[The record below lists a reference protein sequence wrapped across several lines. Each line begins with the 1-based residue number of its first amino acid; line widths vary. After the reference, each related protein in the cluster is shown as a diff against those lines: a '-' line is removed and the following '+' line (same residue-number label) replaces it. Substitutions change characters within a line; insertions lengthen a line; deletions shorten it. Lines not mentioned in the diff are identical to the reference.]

1 MDDPKEVERLRA
13 RVAELETHLE
23 TRGDSPPPPGKARRS
38 VWWAVSA
45 AILIT
50 VACVLA
56 PLSVTSVW
64 ASNILSDT
72 DQYVETVAPLADD
85 PAVQDAIANEVTTA
99 IFTNLDVEAV
109 TTDALEAIAA
119 QPDIPPRVAAAL
131 PGLAVPIVN
140 GVESFTR
147 DQVETLL
154 ASPRFATLWAEVNR
168 IAHDQVVTLLEGNEG
183 GAVSAQGDTITLN
196 LAPIVA
202 AVQDRLVARGFDLA
216 ANIPTVDR
224 TFVLVQS
231 DAIAD
236 AQGFYSLLNTL
247 GIWLPVA
254 VLVLFVAGVVLARD
268 RRRALI
274 KGSLGLA
281 GAMILLGVILALGRM
296 WYVDT
301 TPANILTETAA
312 GNVFDTM
319 VRFLRTGI
327 RAVGVLALVVAIGAF
342 LAGPSAAAV
351 KTRATLERSIGSA
364 REGAEGAGWET
375 GRVGTWTYAHKRAL
389 QVTAAIAGGLVLIFW
404 TQPSGWVVLWIAL
417 AVVLALAVIE
427 FLAQPPAAVAPSAP
441 AGVPTAAAAEA
452 AAPELPRQMART
464 PTESTTGSTTGST
477 AEPPAEVGGPKDR

>member
-1 MDDPKEVERLRA
+1 MNDPNEVERLRA
-13 RVAELETHLE
+13 RVAELETHLSKKDDPARPRE
-23 TRGDSPPPPGKARRS
+23 PARRS

-64 ASNILSDT
+64 ASNVLSDT

-109 TTDALEAIAA
+109 TTEALETFAA
-119 QPDIPPRVAAAL
+119 QPDVPPRVAAAL

-154 ASPRFATLWAEVNR
+154 ASPQFATLWAEVNR

-196 LAPIVA
+196 LGPIVA
-202 AVQDRLVARGFDLA
+202 AVQDRLVERGFDLA
-216 ANIPTVDR
+216 ANIPTIDR

-247 GIWLPVA
+247 GLWLPIA

-281 GAMILLGVILALGRM
+281 GAMILLGVVLALGRM

-301 TPANILTETAA
+301 TPADILNEAAA
-312 GNVFDTM
+312 GSVFDTM
-319 VRFLRTGI
+319 VRFLRTAI

-342 LAGPSAAAV
+342 LAGPSSAAV

-364 REGAEGAGWET
+364 REGAEGAGWQT

-389 QVTAAIAGGLVLIFW
+389 QVTAAITGGLLLIFW
-404 TQPSGWVVLWIAL
+404 TQPSGWVVLGIAL

-427 FLAQPPAAVAPSAP
+427 FLAQPPVAAATAAQAPSTAPGAP
-441 AGVPTAAAAEA
+441 ATAEA
-452 AAPELPRQMART
+452 PEVPRQMPRT
-464 PTESTTGSTTGST
+464 TAESTAESK
-477 AEPPAEVGGPKDR
+477 AEPPAEVGGSKDR

>member
-13 RVAELETHLE
+13 RVAELETHLA
-23 TRGDSPPPPGKARRS
+23 TKGDSPPPPGKARRS

-64 ASNILSDT
+64 ASNVLSDT

-109 TTDALEAIAA
+109 TTDALETIAA

-154 ASPRFATLWAEVNR
+154 ASPQFATLWAEVNR

-247 GIWLPVA
+247 GVWLPVA

-301 TPANILTETAA
+301 TPADILTETAA

-427 FLAQPPAAVAPSAP
+427 FLAQPPAAVAPSAT
-441 AGVPTAAAAEA
+441 AGVPIAATAEA

-464 PTESTTGSTTGST
+464 PTESTTGST